1 VGHFYLYIGGK
12 KKSDHQTMATLKNHY
27 LRHTLATIAYRF
39 QNTLHESRD
48 NFGDFTPGQGA
59 RKTCEI
65 INHMTQ
71 LLRASRG
78 IIEDGAFNYKRLD
91 VLDLPSEATRFND
104 ELKEFDD
111 LIADRDLSEAEID
124 RLLQGPISDILT
136 HIGQLSLM
144 RRLNGNPVGRGGFS
158 KAPISIGKLSYF

>member
-1 VGHFYLYIGGK
+1 MTT
-12 KKSDHQTMATLKNHY
+12 SKNNY
-27 LRHTLATIAYRF
+27 LRHTVATIAYRF

-48 NFGDFTPGQGA
+48 NFGEFSPGLGA
-59 RKTCEI
+59 RNSCEI

-71 LLRASRG
+71 LLRASSG
-78 IIEDGAFNYKRLD
+78 IIEDGAFNYKRLE
-91 VLDLPSEATRFND
+91 VLDLDSETIRFHN
-104 ELKEFDD
+104 ELKAFDD
-111 LIADRDLSEAEID
+111 LIKDRDLQEPETY
-124 RLLQGPISDILT
+124 RLLQGPVSDILT